1 MRVLDSSDVREL
13 VSLEDVIDSVTQ
25 AYRQLGAGT
34 ATDVPRENV
43 RVSGLDGSFKSLP
56 GASETAGAGGFF
68 YTGGFPGD
76 AASMTTLVYDPAD
89 GGLQAVIES
98 DRLSWLRTGATSA
111 VATDHCARPEAETLG
126 LIGAGTYA
134 ESQLLGVAA
143 VRDLDHVRVYSP
155 TPDSREGFAE
165 RLSAHVDTTIEAV
178 GSAKKAVGGA
188 DIVCTA
194 TTAGEAV
201 FDGDSLAAGTHVNSI
216 GSHYPE
222 QREVDSQTVERARV
236 VVDTL
241 GRARKE
247 EGEVLLPIAEE
258 QLRWTDIVELGAVV
272 TGDAAGRTSDK
283 EVTLFTSGGIGV
295 EYLLVASEVSARA
308 IEAGVGTEI
317 DLSPEADHL
326 E

>member
-1 MRVLDSSDVREL
+1 MSVT
-13 VSLEDVIDSVTQ
+13 DVIGSVTQ

-43 RVSGLDGSFKSLP
+43 RVASLEGSFKSLP

-76 AASMTTLVYDPAD
+76 AATMTTLVYDPED

-111 VATDHCARPEAETLG
+111 VATDHCARPEAGRLG

-143 VRDLDHVRVYSP
+143 VRDLDHVQVHSP
-155 TPDSREGFAE
+155 TPDSREEFAA
-165 RLSAHVDTTIEAV
+165 RVSTHVDATVEAV
-178 GSAKKAVGGA
+178 DSAETAVSGA

-194 TTAGEAV
+194 TTASEPV
-201 FDGDSLAAGTHVNSI
+201 FDGESLAAGTHVNAI

-222 QREVDSQTVERARV
+222 QREVDARTVERARV

-241 GRARKE
+241 DRARKE
-247 EGEVLLPIAEE
+247 EGEILLPIEE
-258 QLRWTDIVELGAVV
+258 GRLQWTDVLELGEIV
-272 TGDAAGRTSDK
+272 TGEAAGRTGNK
-283 EVTLFTSGGIGV
+283 QVTLFTSGGISV
-295 EYLLVASEVSARA
+295 EYLLVAREVFERA
-308 IEAGVGTEI
+308 LEAGVGTEVE
-317 DLSPEADHL
+317 LQPETDHL
-326 E
+326 R

>member
-1 MRVLDSSDVREL
+1 VRVLDSSHVREL
-13 VSLEDVIDSVTQ
+13 VSLEDVIDSVTR
-25 AYRQLGAGT
+25 AYRQLGSGT

-76 AASMTTLVYDPAD
+76 AATMTTLVYDPED

-111 VATDHCARPEAETLG
+111 VATDHCARSDAEILG

-143 VRDLDHVRVYSP
+143 VRDLDQVRVYSP
-155 TPDSREGFAE
+155 TPDSRQGFAA
-165 RLSAHVDTTIEAV
+165 RLSRQVDTTIEAV
-178 GSAKKAVGGA
+178 GSAEAAVGGA

-194 TTAGEAV
+194 TTAGEPV
-201 FDGDSLAAGTHVNSI
+201 FDGERLAAGTHVNSI

-236 VVDTL
+236 IADTL

-247 EGEVLLPIAEE
+247 EGELLLPIEE
-258 QLRWTDIVELGAVV
+258 GHLGWTDILELGAVV
-272 TGDAAGRTSDK
+272 TGDAAGRTSDQ

-295 EYLLVASEVSARA
+295 EYLLVAREVSERA
-308 IEAGVGTEI
+308 AETEVGTEI